1 VEDYFAVRA
10 DGYDSTDYR
19 LNYVDEMAR
28 AIRKVSPIKSGIR
41 LLDFGAG
48 TGLLTQ
54 RLAPFVEEIIA
65 VDISPSM
72 IAKLEEKKSALPCR
86 IETLRQDLTSGELPN
101 LKVDGIVSTMT
112 FHHIEDPL
120 SLLKRLKQLLKP
132 GGFVAFCDVDTE
144 DGSFHTVDT
153 GVKHFGF
160 ERESVLKWMGEA
172 GYRALKIE
180 DATIIEKPYGAYP
193 AFVAY
198 GEAEQ

>member
-1 VEDYFAVRA
+1 MKDYFAVRA
-10 DGYDSTDYR
+10 DGYDHTDYR

-28 AIRKVSPIKSGIR
+28 AIRRVAPIESGMR

-72 IAKLEEKKSALPCR
+72 IVKLEEKKSALPCR
-86 IETLRQDLTSGELPN
+86 IETLRRDLTRGDLPN

-160 ERESVLKWMGEA
+160 ERESVLRWMEEA

-180 DATIIEKPYGAYP
+180 DATIIEKPHGAYP

>member
-1 VEDYFAVRA
+1 MRDYFAVRA
-10 DGYDSTDYR
+10 EAYDRTDYR
-19 LNYVDEMAR
+19 LNYVDDMAR
-28 AIRKVSPIKSGIR
+28 AIQRVAPIEPGMR

-54 RLAPFVEEIIA
+54 RLAPLVEEIIA

-72 IAKLEEKKSALPCR
+72 IEKLEEKKSELPCR
-86 IETLRQDLTSGELPN
+86 IVTIQQDLTRGELPN

-112 FHHIEDPL
+112 FHHIDDPL
-120 SLLKRLKQLLKP
+120 LLLKRFKQLLKP

-144 DGSFHTVDT
+144 DGSFHTLDT

-160 ERESVLKWMGEA
+160 DRENVLKWMEEA
-172 GYRALKIE
+172 GYRRLKIE
-180 DATIIEKPYGAYP
+180 DATVINKPHGDYP

-198 GEAEQ
+198 GEA